1 MLVLASIFVAR
12 TAFPVFG
19 SEASLT
25 GREFHPRGRFPLK
38 LYATSFGAQEP
49 DAAVGRAVEDWNVV
63 AVEVLGVRVFARV
76 ERVADAD
83 VVVAVEPSG
92 AAGLMGWAE
101 VRADARGVIGL
112 PVRVGLAEPRA
123 RGQVSREIVLYQVVA
138 HELGHALGLPHV
150 SDPRSI
156 MCCVGGGVD
165 FSDVAVREAY
175 VEARRNPS
183 VRSVRV
189 QLGEHYGRVWGQEGR

>member
-1 MLVLASIFVAR
+1 MSSVA
-12 TAFPVFG
+12 AAVFA

-38 LYATSFGAQEP
+38 LYATSFGAAEL
-49 DAAVGRAVEDWNVV
+49 DGAVGRAVEDWNAV
-63 AVEVLGVRVFARV
+63 AAEVLGVRVFARV
-76 ERVADAD
+76 ERVGDAD

-150 SDPRSI
+150 SDPQSI
-156 MCCVGGGVD
+156 MCCVAGSVD
-165 FSDVAVREAY
+165 FADGAVREAY

-189 QLGEHYGRVWGQEGR
+189 QLGEHYGRVGAQEGR